1 MMLNKAGANGCRRR
15 TLQPSP
21 RTAAAAAV
29 ARRSWPSAPRCV
41 CTATRRPVGIAA
53 CCTAAC
59 VILVGCDNKAPPP
72 QIQLRVARVV
82 FVAAQQG
89 DPTWTAIQAIAR
101 RFCREY
107 RRAEV
112 EVVGPET
119 GGSAGQDKLLKDL
132 IVRPVDAVCVV
143 PADPQAVASTL
154 RDLVKAGK
162 RVVTVGRDVPEGGPH
177 VFCGPSELELGQTAA
192 RACVRALRDRPQTIL
207 LLHAGSTDD
216 VFGPRYSGFMR
227 ELRTFG
233 DIRVL
238 REMDCG
244 GRVLDALQMVRTES
258 HKYSRAGCWVFLDDW
273 AFQGVPQ
280 EERLAPLGM
289 GVVLCGASP
298 KYFPRMR
305 NGEIAAM
312 IGYDFEKAVHAALF
326 SAVQPPGES
335 GEELPSGR
343 FISPEII
350 TIDNLSAYEQ
360 RWESWRHGAPTSV
373 VDTADGV

>member
-1 MMLNKAGANGCRRR
+1 MMLDAAGANGCRHR
-15 TLQPSP
+15 TPQPSP
-21 RTAAAAAV
+21 RTGAAASV
-29 ARRSWPSAPRCV
+29 ASRSWPSAARWV
-41 CTATRRPVGIAA
+41 CTQTRRSSGIAV
-53 CCTAAC
+53 CCAAAC
-59 VILVGCDNKAPPP
+59 VLLVGCDDKAPPP
-72 QIQLRVARVV
+72 PDQGRVAKVV
-82 FVAAQQG
+82 FVATQQG
-89 DPTWTAIQAIAR
+89 DPAWTAIQAIAR

-119 GGSAGQDKLLKDL
+119 GGSGGQLRLLEGL
-132 IVRPVDAVCVV
+132 IAQPVDAVCVV
-143 PADPQAVASTL
+143 PADPQAVAPTL

-162 RVVTVGRDVPEGGPH
+162 RVVTVGRDAPNSGPH
-177 VFCGPSELELGQTAA
+177 VFCGPSELELGRTAA

-207 LLHAGSTDD
+207 LLHAGGTTDEA
-216 VFGPRYSGFMR
+216 FGARYGGFVGT
-227 ELRTFG
+227 LRTFG
-233 DIRVL
+233 EIHVL
-238 REMDCG
+238 REMDCS

-280 EERLAPLGM
+280 EERLLPLGM
-289 GVVLCGASP
+289 GAVLCGASP

-312 IGYDFEKAVHAALF
+312 VGYDFEKAVHAALF

-350 TIDNLSAYEQ
+350 TIDQLSTYEQ
-360 RWESWRHGAPTSV
+360 RWESWRHGAPSP
-373 VDTADGV
+373 AEDGVGG